1 MTRILLVLLL
11 PVLIA
16 ACNGKGGSASVQM
29 KTLGDSAGYAL
40 GVNLAGNLKQQKMAG
55 MNFGLTLHAMEEVME
70 GKTTQFPIEAAGMV
84 LQQYAMISQTGMG
97 DTTNRGSLEAKIEN
111 DVPQLTS
118 LADSAGY
125 AMGLNLGTTL
135 KMNKMA
141 DLNRD
146 LMKKAIGQILN
157 NDSVSLKPDDCID
170 ILNRYM
176 AKKQEDVVAA
186 QQKEGAE
193 FLEKNGQRP
202 EVKTTASGLQY
213 EVIKEGTG
221 PKPGINDIFVVNYKG
236 MLLDGTEFG
245 SSEKHGQPLEYGVN
259 EVVAGWI
266 EGLQLMSKGS
276 KYKFYIKSDL
286 AYGNQG
292 NPPTIP
298 GGATLVFEIELLD
311 IKKR

>member
-1 MTRILLVLLL
+1 MTRILLVLLV

-55 MNFGLTLHAMEEVME
+55 MNFGLTLHAMEEVMA
-70 GKTTQFPIEAAGMV
+70 GKTTQFPMEAAGMI
-84 LQQYAMISQTGMG
+84 LQQYAMQSQTGLG
-97 DTTNRGSLEAKIEN
+97 DTSNRGSLEAKIQN

-125 AMGLNLGTTL
+125 AMGINLGTTL
-135 KMNKMA
+135 KMNQMA

-146 LMKKAIGQILN
+146 LMKKAIGQVLN
-157 NDSVSLKPDDCID
+157 NDSVSLKPDLCIE
-170 ILNRYM
+170 ILNKYM
-176 AKKQEDVVAA
+176 IKKQEGVLEAHL
-186 QQKEGAE
+186 KEGAD
-193 FLEKNGQRP
+193 FLEKNGKRP

-213 EVIKEGTG
+213 EIITEGTG
-221 PKPGINDIFVVNYKG
+221 PKPALTDIFVVNYKG
-236 MLLDGTEFG
+236 TMLDGTVVD

-259 EVVAGWI
+259 QVVPGWT
-266 EGLQLMSKGS
+266 EGLQLMPKGS

-286 AYGNQG
+286 GYGNQG

-298 GGATLVFEIELLD
+298 GGATLIFEIELLD
-311 IKKR
+311 IKKP